1 MAKINEKINKSVHLG
16 LSILD
21 IAVRYGF
28 LDDYVKPKYGI
39 KAKL

>member
-1 MAKINEKINKSVHLG
+1 MAKINEKINKSSGSVDFRH
-16 LSILD
+16 SSK
-21 IAVRYGF
+21 VWF